1 MKKRPSQVEEKQT
14 LEENKEWAGA
24 GVPGSCRQTF
34 NFVLSWEHGS
44 LCYLWSLSGGRRA
57 GKKGGPALWVEIG
70 KLWGQGSSCGTRVP
84 RDATDQTHRHRAT
97 GEYPEREWERRGAA
111 GQRGGLGKQRP
122 LYGSRGK
129 VLAILEYAQRVS
141 VYWFSLLAGAG
152 RSQESRVTG

>member
-1 MKKRPSQVEEKQT
+1 M
-14 LEENKEWAGA
+14 
-24 GVPGSCRQTF
+24 
-34 NFVLSWEHGS
+34 
-44 LCYLWSLSGGRRA
+44 
-57 GKKGGPALWVEIG
+57 EIG
-70 KLWGQGSSCGTRVP
+70 KLWGQGSSCGIGVP
-84 RDATDQTHRHRAT
+84 EDATDQTHRHRAT

-129 VLAILEYAQRVS
+129 VLAILEYAQSVS